1 MLKYDFSGRKVIV
14 SGGTRGIGAEISKGF
29 LEAGAEV
36 VALYASDNAAAAA
49 FASTLGEASSRFSA
63 VQCNVSDYS
72 QVGAFFEEYDKAHP
86 WLDILVNSAGIRR
99 DGVMAMMQHE
109 NWQNVLDTNLGGTF
123 NLFKL
128 GVQRMLRR
136 RYGRLIA
143 VSSVAGRIGIEG
155 QANYSAAKAGQ
166 SALAKSFG
174 KEVARRGITVNCVAP
189 GFIDTNFIADLPE
202 EQRAAYQ
209 ASVPMRRFGKAA
221 EVASAVLFLASE
233 EASYITGATLEISGG
248 L

>member
-1 MLKYDFSGRKVIV
+1 MLKFDFTDRKVIV
-14 SGGTRGIGAEISKGF
+14 AGGTRGIGAEISRGF

-36 VALYASDNAAAAA
+36 IALYGSDSAAAQALAA
-49 FASTLGEASSRFSA
+49 SLGEATSRFSA
-63 VQCNVSDYS
+63 VKCNVADYT
-72 QVGAFFEEYDKAHP
+72 QVDAFFQEYDKTHQ
-86 WLDILVNSAGIRR
+86 WLDIMVNSAGIRK
-99 DGVMAMMQHE
+99 DAVMAMMPQE
-109 NWQNVLDTNLGGTF
+109 NWNAVLDTNLGGTF

-166 SALAKSFG
+166 SALVKSFG
-174 KEVARRGITVNCVAP
+174 KEIARRGITANCVAP
-189 GFIDTNFIADLPE
+189 GFIDTNFIADLPD
-202 EQRAAYQ
+202 EQRSAYQ
-209 ASVPMRRFGKAA
+209 ASVPMRRFGNAK
-221 EVASAVLFLASE
+221 EVATAVLFLASE
-233 EASYITGATLEISGG
+233 EASYITGATLDISGG